1 MKARILVILLIIFT
15 VVFTGC
21 RRNNDDDNA
30 AATKAPTTAVTK
42 APTTAP
48 TTAATTAPTTAVT
61 QTPGGTDAVTTASI
75 VNTEDAFLKAISK
88 DGTWIIAIL
97 NDMSIDK
104 DLVLE
109 GDFKNGKLDEAGKD
123 VIQRK
128 IALYTQ
134 DADRNI
140 TNRFTL
146 TAPKLTVKSSQASIQ
161 HGKFKGDIYVD
172 VADFQLID
180 TEVEGNVYFTKQEY
194 MDSFKADE
202 TSKVS
207 GKKELAK

>member
-48 TTAATTAPTTAVT
+48 TTATTTAPTNAAT
-61 QTPGGTDAVTTASI
+61 QTPDDTDAVTTASI

-97 NDMSIDK
+97 SDMSIDK
-104 DLVLE
+104 ELILE
-109 GDFKNGKLDEAGKD
+109 GEFKNGKQDEAGKD

-146 TAPKLTVKSSQASIQ
+146 TAPKLTVKSQKASIQ

>member
-48 TTAATTAPTTAVT
+48 TTATTTAPTNAAT
-61 QTPGGTDAVTTASI
+61 QTPDDTDAVTTASI

-97 NDMSIDK
+97 SDMSIDK
-104 DLVLE
+104 ELVLE
-109 GDFKNGKLDEAGKD
+109 GEFKNGKQDEAGKD

-146 TAPKLTVKSSQASIQ
+146 TAPKLTVKSPKASIQ